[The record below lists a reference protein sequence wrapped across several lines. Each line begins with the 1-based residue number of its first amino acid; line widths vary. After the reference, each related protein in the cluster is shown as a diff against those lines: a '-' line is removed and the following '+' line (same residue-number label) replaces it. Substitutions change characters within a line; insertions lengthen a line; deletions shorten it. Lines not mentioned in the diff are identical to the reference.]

1 MTTKPQKKFDK
12 NIFTSSKLIIAEGED
27 DAHFIFKFLKH
38 LDRSLTEKIQIHWV
52 GGNTKL
58 FEGHVSKDYP
68 ERNLLG
74 LEMMLTAE
82 QNFLDNVE
90 NIAVIFDAEVSA
102 SDSFENIINQCEKA
116 NKVAKE
122 KSENSARV
130 KTLNLPTEVG
140 QLASQNPESMTA
152 NLSVFLFDI
161 GDGTGAL
168 EDLYLS
174 TLEDEEKALIQDCV
188 GKMIRCA
195 EEKGEKIDYKKVKTQ
210 SFLAIKDPTLK
221 SIGFAA
227 TKDKINFERGLKI
240 EDSPLNSLK
249 TFLLDFSKL

>member
-1 MTTKPQKKFDK
+1 MTTEPKKNGFK
-12 NIFTSSKLIIAEGED
+12 YSKLIIVEGED
-27 DAHFIFKFLKH
+27 DAHFLFNFLKRI
-38 LDRSLTEKIQIHWV
+38 DSSLLKEIHVHWV
-52 GGNTKL
+52 CGNSKL
-58 FEGHVSKDYP
+58 FSGHKIGKDN
-68 ERNLLG
+68 EMFG
-74 LEMMLTAE
+74 LEQMVDDA
-82 QNFLDNVE
+82 NFMYNVRE
-90 NIAVIFDAEVSA
+90 IAVIFDAETSA
-102 SDSFENIINQCEKA
+102 LNSFKNIIKQCEQA
-116 NKVAKE
+116 NKIAKQKLE
-122 KSENSARV
+122 EGARAAV
-130 KTLNLPTEVG
+130 ISLPTKVSEF
-140 QLASQNPESMTA
+140 LPAKSTYLKP

-210 SFLAIKDPTLK
+210 SFLAVKDPTLK

-227 TKDKINFERGLKI
+227 TEGKINFVRGLKI